1 VIEVRVSYKVL
12 LVLEVLV
19 CFTPMT
25 LLWLTGAVLSPFLLL
40 PYLAESRVE
49 PFFWQGPAMFLGFVG
64 CGLFG
69 LITLFYVLAKLFGKH
84 RPVARPALVL
94 AGAALGVLPIL
105 PFALLPDGWEKIWVL
120 MPIASTAHILYLSRR
135 MLFPRSAREGLTT

>member
-1 VIEVRVSYKVL
+1 MDMRPAYKVL

-25 LLWLTGAVLSPFLLL
+25 LLWLSGAMLSPFVVA
-40 PYLAESRVE
+40 PYFAEPVRV
-49 PFFWQGPAMFLGFVG
+49 PGFWQGPALLLGFVV
-64 CGLFG
+64 CGLCG
-69 LITLFYVLAKLFGKH
+69 LSTLLYVVGKLLT
-84 RPVARPALVL
+84 RRLPVAKPVLVL

-105 PFALLPDGWEKIWVL
+105 PLVLIPETWEKLWVL

-135 MLFPRSAREGLTT
+135 MLFPRAAREGLTT